1 MLSKGVCSKL
11 ATSNCKSPSQRRNT
25 RMNNQSKCCK
35 EKMDIDAVQIVMT
48 LNDAPIE
55 VRKKSANEPIYIT
68 HL

>member
-1 MLSKGVCSKL
+1 
-11 ATSNCKSPSQRRNT
+11 
-25 RMNNQSKCCK
+25 
-35 EKMDIDAVQIVMT
+35 MDIDAVQIVMT